1 MYKAL
6 EEEKMT
12 NDERRRMVGM
22 RGNTNDKLNE
32 YIKTREKGRK
42 DNLKKMK
49 HQEVGGRRNMFK
61 RR

>member
-42 DNLKKMK
+42 DNLKKNETPRSERK
-49 HQEVGGRRNMFK
+49 TKYV
-61 RR
+61 